1 MKWKIKFIIGAIIA
15 AIIIGLGTTTAIMNN
30 RINELNQEVA
40 EAVINIKAY
49 ELENSALKDD
59 TIEFQY
65 TIEQLNY
72 SKDSL
77 NQKINKLRKELKIK
91 DKDIKNLQYK
101 LSENQKKDSIVFIHD
116 TLFRESVKIDTVIRD
131 DWSKLNLKLEYPNV
145 VVAEYSFKNE
155 SLVTTY
161 LKKETVD
168 PSHKCA
174 LIRLFQ
180 RLFPKKH
187 NVIHV
192 IVREQNPYCEIKE
205 QRFIIMVDQWH

>member
-1 MKWKIKFIIGAIIA
+1 MKWKIKFIIDAIIA
-15 AIIIGLGTTTAIMNN
+15 AIIIGLGTITAIMNN

-40 EAVINIKAY
+40 EAVTNIKAY

-91 DKDIKNLQYK
+91 DKDIQKLQYK

-168 PSHKCA
+168 PPHKCA

-192 IVREQNPYCEIKE
+192 EVREQNPYCETKE
-205 QRFIIMVDQWH
+205 QKFINIVD

>member
-1 MKWKIKFIIGAIIA
+1 MKKIKIIIGSIVA
-15 AIIIGLGTTTAIMNN
+15 AIIVGLGTTTAVMSN
-30 RINELNQEVA
+30 RINKLNCEIA
-40 EAVINIKAY
+40 EATTNIKAY

-77 NQKINKLRKELKIK
+77 NKKINKLRKELKIK
-91 DKDIKNLQYK
+91 DKDIQKLQYIV
-101 LSENQKKDSIVFIHD
+101 SENSKKDSIFIHD
-116 TLFRESVKIDTVIRD
+116 TIFREKVKVDTTMGD
-131 DWSKLNLKLEYPNV
+131 NWSKLHLQLEFPNI
-145 VVAEYSFKNE
+145 VVANYSFRNE

-161 LKKETVD
+161 LKKETID
-168 PSHKCA
+168 PPHKCA

-180 RLFPKKH
+180 KKH

-192 IVREQNPYCEIKE
+192 EVLEQNPYCETKE
-205 QRFIIMVDQWH
+205 QKFINIVD

>member
-1 MKWKIKFIIGAIIA
+1 MKWKIKLIIGAIIA
-15 AIIIGLGTTTAIMNN
+15 AIIVGLGTTTAIMNN
-30 RINELNQEVA
+30 RINELNREVA
-40 EAVINIKAY
+40 EAVTNIKAY

-65 TIEQLNY
+65 TIDMLNH

-77 NQKINKLRKELKIK
+77 NQKINSLKKDLKIK

-168 PSHKCA
+168 PPHKCA
-174 LIRLFQ
+174 FIRFFQ
-180 RLFPKKH
+180 KKH
-187 NVIHV
+187 KVIHV
-192 IVREQNPYCEIKE
+192 EVLEQNPYCEIKE
-205 QRFIIMVDQWH
+205 QRFINIVK